1 LFATVFFAI
10 PAWGQ
15 QQQPIPFTYSLTNPG
30 HIFNPMTEYGGTVR
44 YFVDPNSSL
53 MTVIVNGNP
62 YSVNWDSAI
71 EEAVAEWRAALSTS
85 NLTLTRVTDRGSAN
99 VVIASTANPPSASTS
114 TDLAATIPIH
124 GGLPTTITFYSNQF
138 EQYFR
143 GRDAALA
150 LPYMR
155 DQTTQGLLSFMARRI
170 AKHELGHAL
179 GFAHSNGISRYAVE
193 VQVQY
198 VQMLPPI
205 MTGNLFFYIRLL
217 FQLINNMGDTPDDS
231 FFPDP
236 SQVLLTPDDIQIA
249 PQEGQA
255 IQNLIRA
262 QQATCGSL
270 LLLCIKPP
278 YIHDGD
284 DDDTYGS

>member
-15 QQQPIPFTYSLTNPG
+15 QPIPFTYSITNPG
-30 HIFNPMTEYGGTVR
+30 HIFNPMTEYGGSVR
-44 YFVDPNSSL
+44 YFVDPGSAL

-71 EEAVAEWRAALSTS
+71 EEAVAEWRAALSAS
-85 NLTLTRVTDRGSAN
+85 NLALTRVTDRGSAN
-99 VVIASTANPPSASTS
+99 VVIATAADPPSASTS

-150 LPYMR
+150 LPYMK

-179 GFAHSNGISRYAVE
+179 GLAHSNGFSRYSVE
-193 VQVQY
+193 VRIQNA
-198 VQMLPPI
+198 QMRPPI
-205 MTGNLFFYIRLL
+205 MTGNLFFFIRLL
-217 FQLINNMGDTPDDS
+217 FGQINNMGDTPDDN

-236 SQVLLTPDDIQIA
+236 SQTLLTPDDIQIA

-255 IQNLIRA
+255 IQNLVRA
-262 QQATCGSL
+262 QQATCGS

-284 DDDTYGS
+284 DDDTYG